1 MKNIFRKTLSLT
13 LSLLLTLSLM
23 TTAIAA
29 TTFTDVPSDHW
40 ASSYIDAMS
49 ERGVVNGYGNGK
61 FGPEDSVSAAHFA
74 TMLSRAFFSDTLG
87 EATDVWYENHLANAT
102 AHKVMN
108 GTSMHNAYLASGA
121 YNAEELNAPLLRY
134 DMAQMMYNT
143 LTALGVKMPSASEL
157 EASKAKITDI
167 ASIPDKYT
175 TAVVAMYTLGQLT
188 GFGDGSFGGDTA
200 MTRAQ
205 SCAVMSRLIDAAEK
219 KAEEDASKPVLKFD
233 EKGKYVGEYIP
244 VTKTVEDIAPGVEE
258 SERYKNSVEFYS
270 REGYEFELTVTDA
283 AEVNAACDVGKC
295 NAFPTVGFAAEPNVN
310 GYHTFNE
317 AKVDGAYLV
326 YEALDEFNKYRR
338 EIGGPEF
345 EWTTAET
352 LEERT
357 LVNLRYMDTRGTTS
371 IIKADSLEDAVYF
384 VWNDIDNC
392 CKSGIS
398 LKWYGDDDYIKYIAA
413 ACYEEN
419 GETYYAFEFL
429 PGWHDSFSLMNTS
442 THSYRVF

>member
-29 TTFTDVPSDHW
+29 TTFTDVPADHW

-121 YNAEELNAPLLRY
+121 YNTEELNAPLLRY

-310 GYHTFNE
+310 GYHTFNQASVE
-317 AKVDGAYLV
+317 GAYLV
-326 YEALDEFNKYRR
+326 YEALDIFNEYRR
-338 EIGGPEF
+338 EIGAPEF
-345 EWTTAET
+345 AWTTVET
-352 LEERT
+352 DEEMT
-357 LVNLRYMDTRGTTS
+357 LVDLRYLDTRATS
-371 IIKADSLEDAVYF
+371 ITKADSIEEAVYNM
-384 VWNDIDNC
+384 WNDVDGC
-392 CKSGIS
+392 YKSVFRLQS
-398 LKWYGDDDYIKYIAA
+398 KDRIKYIAA
-413 ACYEEN
+413 ACYETG
-419 GETYYAFEFL
+419 GEKYYAFN
-429 PGWHDSFSLMNTS
+429 FSSGNNPLSSVGMS
-442 THSYRVF
+442 ADSYRVFE